1 MSYNRCILMGRL
13 TAAPEMK
20 STGDGIE
27 YCRFTVACDRDY
39 VKKGQEREA
48 DFISCTAWRGTAAFV
63 GKYFSKGSMIH
74 VEGKW
79 RHEKYEKD
87 GEVRYT
93 DYCMVD
99 NVSFC
104 GSKSDSSEPK
114 PAAAP
119 ETKPAAN
126 LDVIIDDDDDLP
138 F

>member
-39 VKKGQEREA
+39 VKKDQEREA

-79 RHEKYEKD
+79 RHNRHIIPKQTLTLSSMTMMICRFK
-87 GEVRYT
+87 GE
-93 DYCMVD
+93 
-99 NVSFC
+99 S
-104 GSKSDSSEPK
+104 
-114 PAAAP
+114 
-119 ETKPAAN
+119 
-126 LDVIIDDDDDLP
+126 
-138 F
+138 